1 MVAIL
6 LDEEEAQEI
15 EMAKKKQK
23 KRSIWVHEILKKRK
37 IEGEY
42 ATLCKQLEDHEDKF
56 FKYFRM
62 TKFQFNVLFLK
73 IKDKITKQNTPFRE
87 SIPPKEKLAVC
98 LSYY

>member
-62 TKFQFNVLFLK
+62 TKYQFNVLFLK
-73 IKDKITKQNTPFRE
+73 IKDKITKQNTPFWE
-87 SIPPKEKLAVC
+87 SIPPKEKLAGA
-98 LSYY
+98 